1 MTSRRAAS
9 RTDPRTAS
17 KAASNAAS
25 RANPKSSR
33 LAGSKTE
40 LLFGRHAVAAALAN
54 PERVLQKLYVT
65 SEDMVREFEL
75 PKSLPVAVGTRP
87 DLDRLLASRGI
98 MDAVHQGVALATE
111 PLREPALDD
120 ILENT
125 DGPLVL
131 LDQVTD
137 PHNIGAILR
146 SAAVFGAAAI
156 ITTDRHAPHE
166 SGTLAKAASG
176 ALERV
181 PLVRVVNL
189 ARALETVRKAG
200 YWRLGLAEAG
210 APLRSFREKFTGEKV
225 ALVMGAEG
233 PGLRRLTREQCDLLV
248 SLPTAGQGD
257 DSFTT
262 LNVSN
267 AAAVAL
273 YAITQD

>member
-1 MTSRRAAS
+1 MPSHRS
-9 RTDPRTAS
+9 VS
-17 KAASNAAS
+17 KKPVKAVSN
-25 RANPKSSR
+25 
-33 LAGSKTE
+33 TE

-65 SEDMVREFEL
+65 SEAMVGEL
-75 PKSLPVAVGTRP
+75 EITPKILKSLPVAVGTRP

-98 MDAVHQGVALATE
+98 TEAVHQGVALACE
-111 PLREPALDD
+111 PLRELSLED
-120 ILENT
+120 ILENET
-125 DGPLVL
+125 GPLVL

-146 SAAVFGAAAI
+146 SAAVFGAAAL
-156 ITTDRHAPHE
+156 ITTDRHAPNE

-189 ARALETVRKAG
+189 SRALDAIKKAG
-200 YWRLGLAEAG
+200 YWRLGLAEG
-210 APLRSFREKFTGEKV
+210 GERLRSFKGEKV

-233 PGLRRLTREQCDLLV
+233 PGLRRLTKEHCDLLV
-248 SLPTAGQGD
+248 SLPTTGN
-257 DSFTT
+257 FTT

-273 YAITQD
+273 YAVTQG